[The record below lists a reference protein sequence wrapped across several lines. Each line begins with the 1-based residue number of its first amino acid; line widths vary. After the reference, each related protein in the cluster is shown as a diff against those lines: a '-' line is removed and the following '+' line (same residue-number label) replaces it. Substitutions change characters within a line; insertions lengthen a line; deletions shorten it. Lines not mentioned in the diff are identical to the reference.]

1 MNLKRVKKR
10 VSLSLSLSDK
20 LKAINPNR
28 IKKKGAEM
36 KTKGACRACRPEN
49 QQEQAL
55 PVSRK
60 NGGEM
65 KQIEA
70 WAVLHRACRA
80 CRAENG
86 AQTSIAYAIGEQVLY
101 QRLSQSAP
109 DTQRATH
116 TLCLSRLILAV
127 I

>member
-1 MNLKRVKKR
+1 
-10 VSLSLSLSDK
+10 
-20 LKAINPNR
+20 
-28 IKKKGAEM
+28 
-36 KTKGACRACRPEN
+36 
-49 QQEQAL
+49 
-55 PVSRK
+55 
-60 NGGEM
+60 M

-70 WAVLHRACRA
+70 WAVLHRACRACRA

-109 DTQRATH
+109 DTQTATH